1 MMVSEEKMIE
11 GAHRLFK
18 QRGVRSTKMQD
29 VARACRVDLQEVTLI
44 FKSKKDLVLT
54 VFRHVVTKKAAYL
67 SIVSSLSP
75 SAVSELNTF
84 FKFVNE
90 TIGALGAEF
99 FMELKRYQ
107 PLALDQLKH
116 LVDETLIPYLQKN
129 MQRGLLEGFYR
140 AELDSELYAVTYFY
154 VLRTVLESER
164 DWIQTNKA
172 INLLN
177 DVFLHGVL
185 NVKGMRI

>member
-11 GAHRLFK
+11 AAHRLFK

-29 VARACRVDLQEVTLI
+29 VARACRAGLPEVTLT
-44 FKSKKDLVLT
+44 FKSKKDLVLA
-54 VFRHVVTKKAAYL
+54 VFRHTVSKKTAYL

-90 TIGALGAEF
+90 TVDSLGEDF

-107 PLALDQLKH
+107 PLAFDQLKL
-116 LVDETLIPYLQKN
+116 LVDETLIPCLQKN
-129 MQRGLLEGFYR
+129 MQRGLMEGFYR
-140 AELDSELYAVTYFY
+140 PELDAELYATTYFY
-154 VLRTVLESER
+154 VLRSVLESER
-164 DWIQTNKA
+164 DWVQTNKA

-185 NVKGMRI
+185 NVKGMRV

>member
-11 GAHRLFK
+11 AAHRLFK
-18 QRGVRSTKMQD
+18 QRGVRSTRMQD
-29 VARACRVDLQEVTLI
+29 VARACHASLGEITLL
-44 FKSKKDLVLT
+44 FKSKKDLVMA
-54 VFRHVVTKKAAYL
+54 VFRHVVSKKAAHL

-90 TIGALGAEF
+90 AIDALGAELF
-99 FMELKRYQ
+99 TEIKRYQ
-107 PLALDQLKH
+107 PLAFDQLKH
-116 LVDETLIPYLQKN
+116 LVDETLIPCLQKN
-129 MQRGLLEGFYR
+129 MQRGLMEGFYR
-140 AELDSELYAVTYFY
+140 AELDSELYAATYFY

-172 INLLN
+172 VNLLN
-177 DVFLHGVL
+177 DVFLHGAL
-185 NVKGMRI
+185 NIKGMRV